1 VFDYPKDRL
10 VIFNRVGES
19 LDTIPIYHHYQP
31 KKTGWQKQLI
41 QDNVTGVIYA
51 QYEND
56 GNMFLGIVDVK
67 TGEISEKVKLHYKYV
82 EKIRVHNNKVFY
94 IYRPF
99 ESIQKRFLYKEKLPY
114 NFSPAA
120 LIVDRDQ
127 NKDESND

>member
-1 VFDYPKDRL
+1 
-10 VIFNRVGES
+10 
-19 LDTIPIYHHYQP
+19 
-31 KKTGWQKQLI
+31 
-41 QDNVTGVIYA
+41 
-51 QYEND
+51 
-56 GNMFLGIVDVK
+56 MFLGIVDFK

-82 EKIRVHNNKVFY
+82 EKIRVHNNKIFY

-120 LIVDRDQ
+120 FIVDRDQ

>member
-1 VFDYPKDRL
+1 
-10 VIFNRVGES
+10 
-19 LDTIPIYHHYQP
+19 
-31 KKTGWQKQLI
+31 
-41 QDNVTGVIYA
+41 
-51 QYEND
+51 
-56 GNMFLGIVDVK
+56 MFLGIVDVK